1 MCHQVNLVDVTLRCD
16 NDDML
21 FFCLPGLGI
30 LTLTLAYGSVISGT
44 DDTINTRSARSS
56 IISWLRS
63 FTFHGMGKKRVFLA
77 TQLQFDAQSILL
89 SLTPLS

>member
-16 NDDML
+16 NDDM
-21 FFCLPGLGI
+21 FFCWPGLGI